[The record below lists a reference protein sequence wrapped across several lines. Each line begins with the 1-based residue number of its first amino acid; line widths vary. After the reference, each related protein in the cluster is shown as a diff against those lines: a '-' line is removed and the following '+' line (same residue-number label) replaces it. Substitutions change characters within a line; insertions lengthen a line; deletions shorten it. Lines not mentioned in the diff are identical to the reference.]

1 MRLPDYFMPL
11 FRVNQSRRTHI
22 MPDPLFRSIF
32 IGSVELKNRIFMPAM
47 HLNMCKSFLVTEQ
60 LIEFYRERARGGAG
74 LISVGYATIDEL
86 SGNPGNIG
94 AHLDTH
100 VPGLAALAAA
110 IHDGG
115 AKATVQLNH
124 AGRYNA
130 SFFLGGKKPVA
141 PSPVPCRMTRET
153 PEELT
158 LQQIEETIRRFGE
171 AAGRVQRAGFDLVEI
186 LAGTG
191 YLISEFLSPL
201 TNKRTDGYGGSL
213 ENRMRFGLEVIGEI
227 KSRLGNGFPILVRLN
242 GNDFMEGGIGPAELL
257 EFATALERAGVDA
270 LCVNVGWHEA
280 QVPQIVTKVPRGAFA
295 YLARDMKKRVSIPVI
310 ASHRINDPK
319 IARLLIT
326 QNFCDMVAI
335 GRALI
340 ADPWFPEK
348 ARTGREEEIVHCVAC
363 GQGCFDNLFKMKPVE
378 CLCNP
383 RAGHEYEEQPA
394 KTTDAKKVMVVGGG
408 VAGMSAALAAAE
420 QGHRVSLYEQ
430 GLQLGGQLL
439 LAGAPPGRG
448 EFLVFGDD
456 LARQLALHD
465 ITVLLNSSVDRE
477 VLVREQPDQLIL
489 ATGGEPVTPAIAGVD
504 GDNVV
509 QAWDVL
515 AGKVETG
522 RKVVIIG
529 GGAVGIET
537 ALLLAEQGTLSG
549 EELKFLLV
557 NGAVAPEK
565 LYQLATEGT
574 KELVV
579 VEMADSLGANFGKS
593 TRWGMLQ
600 DVSRLGIKTLMQ
612 AKVLEILETG
622 VRIEHGGQE
631 QVLPADS
638 VVLAVGTRPANPL
651 EKTADELGIPC
662 QVVGDALA
670 PGTVFEANHQGYNAG
685 KNIV

>member
-1 MRLPDYFMPL
+1 
-11 FRVNQSRRTHI
+11 

-394 KTTDAKKVMVVGGG
+394 KTTDAKKVMVIGGG

-565 LYQLATEGT
+565 LYQLATEGA

-600 DVSRLGIKTLMQ
+600 DVSRFGIKTLMQ

-622 VRIEHGGQE
+622 VRIEPGGQE

-685 KNIV
+685 KNIG

>member
-456 LARQLALHD
+456 LARHLALHD

-579 VEMADSLGANFGKS
+579 VEMADSLGTNFGKS

-685 KNIV
+685 KNIG

>member
-1 MRLPDYFMPL
+1 M
-11 FRVNQSRRTHI
+11 S
-22 MPDPLFRSIF
+22 DPLFRSFF

-47 HLNMCKSFLVTEQ
+47 HLNMCKNFMVTEQ
-60 LIEFYRERARGGAG
+60 LIEFYRERAKGGVG

-86 SGNPGNIG
+86 SGSPANIG
-94 AHLDTH
+94 AHLDEH
-100 VPGLAALAAA
+100 LPGLTALAEA

-115 AKATVQLNH
+115 AKAAVQLNH
-124 AGRYNA
+124 AGRYN
-130 SFFLGGKKPVA
+130 SSLFLGGRKPVA
-141 PSPVPCRMTRET
+141 PSPVLCRMTRET
-153 PEELT
+153 PKELEPEE
-158 LQQIEETIRRFGE
+158 IEATIRRFGQ
-171 AAGRVQRAGFDLVEI
+171 AAERVRRAGFDLVEI

-201 TNKRTDGYGGSL
+201 TNQRTDRYGGSL
-213 ENRMRFGLEVIGEI
+213 ENRMRFGLEVVDEVRR
-227 KSRLGNGFPILVRLN
+227 RLGSDMPILVRLN
-242 GNDFMEGGIGPAELL
+242 GNDFMEGGIGPEDLL
-257 EFATALERAGVDA
+257 EFGVALERAGVDA

-319 IARLLIT
+319 IARLLISE
-326 QNFCDMVAI
+326 NFCDMVAI

-348 ARTGREEEIVHCVAC
+348 ARTGREQEIVHCVAC

-383 RAGHEYEEQPA
+383 RVGHEYAAQPA
-394 KTTDAKKVMVVGGG
+394 KTGQAKKVMIVGGG
-408 VAGMSAALAAAE
+408 VAGMSAAIAAAE
-420 QGHRVSLYEQ
+420 QGHLVSLHEQ
-430 GLQLGGQLL
+430 GLRLGGQLQ

-448 EFLVFGDD
+448 EFLVFGED
-456 LARQLALHD
+456 LARQLALHEVR
-465 ITVLLNSSVDRE
+465 VLLNSTVDGKT
-477 VLVREQPDQLIL
+477 LAREQPEQLIL
-489 ATGGEPVTPAIAGVD
+489 ATGGEPVTPAIPGVT

-515 AGKVETG
+515 AGKVATG

-557 NGAVAPEK
+557 NGAVGPEK

-600 DVSRLGIKTLMQ
+600 DVSRFGVKTLLQ
-612 AKVLEILETG
+612 ARVLAITDAG
-622 VRIEHGGQE
+622 VRVEHGGRE
-631 QVLPADS
+631 QLLPADT
-638 VVLAVGTRPANPL
+638 VILAVGTRAANPL
-651 EKTADELGIPC
+651 EKVAQELGIAC
-662 QVVGDALA
+662 QVVGDALT

-685 KNIV
+685 RAIG